1 MARSQSRD
9 TPTLFSY
16 VVDHDRGLAPNPE
29 DGFCTLVHCKYQGN
43 SKKRNI
49 VELAKVGDWVLG
61 TGGSSPE
68 SAGPGNIIYL
78 MRVDETPTFKE
89 FRADSRFVGRRDRK
103 PPDEPTRKALVS
115 KHFYY
120 FGEKAISKLE
130 LPKTLL
136 KDLIKTGRSF
146 RSKYPPEKL
155 GKLLEWF
162 KENKKRGKHGQPC
175 SLQQEEMQGK
185 KVKSSSCSRTKKS
198 ARPECRSFPSMRA
211 NPKKC

>member
-9 TPTLFSY
+9 TTTLFSY

-29 DGFCTLVHCKYQGN
+29 NGFCTLVHCKYQGN

-61 TGGSSPE
+61 TGGSSTE

-89 FRADSRFVGRRDRK
+89 FRADFRFVDRRDRK
-103 PPDEPTRKALVS
+103 SPDEPARKALVS

-120 FGEKAISKLE
+120 FGRNAISKME
-130 LPKTLL
+130 LPKTLQ
-136 KDLIKTGRSF
+136 KDLIKIGPGF

-175 SLQQEEMQGK
+175 SLQQEEMHGE
-185 KVKSSSCSRTKKS
+185 KVKSSSCNRIKKS
-198 ARPECRSFPSMRA
+198 DRSECRSSQSKRC
-211 NPKKC
+211 KS